1 MTHTVFDIQRFCV
14 NDGPGIRTTV
24 FLKGCMLRC
33 VWCHN
38 PESQSPRTQL
48 MLHTARCIG
57 CGDCLTSCP
66 RSLHRFSED
75 GAHLIDR
82 QACALCGQCVAA
94 CTGAL
99 ETCGKEMT
107 VEEILD
113 EVARDESFYLNSG
126 GGMTVSGGDPLFC
139 PDFTLALVKA
149 AKQRGLHVCIET
161 SGYAAW
167 ESVEALLPYVDIFL
181 WDVKE
186 SDSDRHK
193 QFTGV
198 PNERILDNLE
208 RLDRAGARVILRCP
222 IIPTFNDREEHLR
235 AIGALA
241 ERLSSVERVDIEPYH
256 PLGQSK
262 HTALGQTDPLADMS
276 FPESD
281 TVDGW
286 IATVKSV
293 TKKPVGRA

>member
-38 PESQSPRTQL
+38 PESQSPRPQL
-48 MLHTARCIG
+48 MLHESRCIG
-57 CGDCLTSCP
+57 CGDCLSACP
-66 RSLHRFSED
+66 SSLHQRSSGGE
-75 GAHLIDR
+75 HIIDR
-82 QACALCGQCVAA
+82 SACVACGQCAAA

-99 ETCGKEMT
+99 ELCGKEMT

-113 EVARDESFYLNSG
+113 EVMRDESFYRNSS

-139 PDFTLALVKA
+139 PDFTLSLVKA
-149 AKQRGLHVCIET
+149 AKERGLHVCIET
-161 SGYAAW
+161 SGHAPW
-167 ESVEALLPYVDIFL
+167 ETTERLIPFVDLFL

-186 SDSDRHK
+186 TDAARHK
-193 QFTGV
+193 RYTGV
-198 PNERILDNLE
+198 SNERILDNLE
-208 RLDRAGARVILRCP
+208 RLDRAGARIVLRCP
-222 IIPTFNDREEHLR
+222 IIPDHNDRPEHLF
-235 AIGALA
+235 ALGVLA
-241 ERLSSVERVDIEPYH
+241 ERLSGVERVDIEPYH

-262 HTALGQTDPLADMS
+262 HIALGQIDPLKDMS
-276 FPESD
+276 FPETA

-286 IATVKSV
+286 IATVASRTGKS
-293 TKKPVGRA
+293 VGRA